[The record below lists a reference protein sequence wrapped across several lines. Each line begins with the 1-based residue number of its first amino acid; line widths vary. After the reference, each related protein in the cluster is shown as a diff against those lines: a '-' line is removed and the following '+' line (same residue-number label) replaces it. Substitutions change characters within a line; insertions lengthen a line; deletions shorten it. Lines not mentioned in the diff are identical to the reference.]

1 MAHNDLVRNAEKYVS
16 TYYEA
21 HVVAGIYFHNLQHTK
36 SVLKAIKSIAAQ
48 SGLHKTDT
56 QFLKIAA
63 WFQYT
68 GYLESLEHPEEA
80 SAELARNFLIQEKA
94 GDEALR
100 VIPALLEAKS
110 SENYPSG
117 KLEEILFDAC
127 HSYMSQ
133 KSFMDK
139 NRELKLEE
147 EFRKHQEIGKTE
159 WLKQRITAFENHQY
173 YTVYGRTE
181 FTPKRNRNLA
191 KLKKEL
197 WMRELALAEKHA
209 EPAEKRGIT
218 AHPEKEAT
226 ERGIDTLFRVVCSYN
241 ERLISVADN
250 KAHILITANSIIMS
264 AIISL
269 VLRKLPE
276 YTYLSLPTFILLGT
290 SFLSTVFS
298 ILATRPSV
306 PAGRFTQPEM
316 EKGEVNLLYYG
327 NYYKM
332 EVEEYLHSLHQVMS
346 SQSFLYDTLAR
357 NIYAQGKIL
366 GKKFDFLRK
375 AYSIFLFGLIISI
388 LAFMIA
394 YFLRPLPGVTS
405 ALTIPSL

>member
-1 MAHNDLVRNAEKYVS
+1 MAHNDLVKNAEKYVS
-16 TYYEA
+16 AYYEA
-21 HVVAGIYFHNLQHTK
+21 HVIAGIYFHDLQHTK

-48 SGLHKTDT
+48 SGLPKADT

-68 GYLESLEHPEEA
+68 GYLESPEHSEEA

-100 VIPALLEAKS
+100 VIPALLVAKA

-133 KSFMDK
+133 KSFLDK
-139 NRELKLEE
+139 SRALKLEE
-147 EFRKHQEIGKTE
+147 EFFKHQEIGKTE
-159 WLKQRITAFENHQY
+159 WLRQRVTAFENHRY

-209 EPAEKRGIT
+209 EPAEKGGVI

-226 ERGIDTLFRVVCSYN
+226 ERGIDTLLQYFPFRPDHFHPGIHD
-241 ERLISVADN
+241 R
-250 KAHILITANSIIMS
+250 
-264 AIISL
+264 
-269 VLRKLPE
+269 
-276 YTYLSLPTFILLGT
+276 ILL
-290 SFLSTVFS
+290 
-298 ILATRPSV
+298 
-306 PAGRFTQPEM
+306 PASAGSYQCLNHPKFM
-316 EKGEVNLLYYG
+316 
-327 NYYKM
+327 
-332 EVEEYLHSLHQVMS
+332 
-346 SQSFLYDTLAR
+346 
-357 NIYAQGKIL
+357 
-366 GKKFDFLRK
+366 KKFFFVPFPLVSTIQIALNPNALCSTPMPGQPQDN
-375 AYSIFLFGLIISI
+375 IIKPVHPYV
-388 LAFMIA
+388 ATF
-394 YFLRPLPGVTS
+394 VVW
-405 ALTIPSL
+405 